1 MLVTEVTLKNYV
13 AVKLILYCRGVVG
26 PEGFPLAH
34 TEEAEEEATRRACTF
49 AHQVQYRGRKRG
61 RG

>member
-1 MLVTEVTLKNYV
+1 
-13 AVKLILYCRGVVG
+13 VG

-49 AHQVQYRGRKRG
+49 AHQVQYRGQADQVHYRG
-61 RG
+61 QAEASTEGRERGGGG